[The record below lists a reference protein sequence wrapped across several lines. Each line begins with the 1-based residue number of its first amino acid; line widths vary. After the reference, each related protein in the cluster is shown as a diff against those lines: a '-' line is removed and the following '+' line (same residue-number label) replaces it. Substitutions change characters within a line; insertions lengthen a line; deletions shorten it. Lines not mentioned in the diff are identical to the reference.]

1 MRKPRIPGNLPG
13 MEQVSLINVAPCV
26 TSSSRIS
33 VPSQATPRMAAWHHK
48 ITKGAASETICLQT
62 KYSMYLTITWC
73 HPERLVFLS
82 GGEIWRCLPSVGTTW
97 HDKSSQQVTY
107 GNMWTDS
114 CIDFPWLSHYVGVLL
129 CRCCVEMQ
137 CQELYWINWIPAE
150 APSPWVRWEMLLLPP
165 VKCWPTYAT
174 TIFQPWYWQGAV

>member
-1 MRKPRIPGNLPG
+1 MLCWFEGGYAPSSHATYLTANFTAILPCTIAKCLENLVPNFFVQSQDATINVIWTAQYQRHGTIKKPFTAMRKPRIPGNLPG

-97 HDKSSQQVTY
+97 HDKSSQQVTCEQ
-107 GNMWTDS
+107 T
-114 CIDFPWLSHYVGVLL
+114 
-129 CRCCVEMQ
+129 
-137 CQELYWINWIPAE
+137 
-150 APSPWVRWEMLLLPP
+150 
-165 VKCWPTYAT
+165 PT
-174 TIFQPWYWQGAV
+174 

>member
-1 MRKPRIPGNLPG
+1 

-48 ITKGAASETICLQT
+48 ITKGPASETICLQT

-73 HPERLVFLS
+73 HPERHVFSERRGSLEVFATS
-82 GGEIWRCLPSVGTTW
+82 RYCMAWQVVTTG
-97 HDKSSQQVTY
+97 S
-107 GNMWTDS
+107 MWTDS
-114 CIDFPWLSHYVGVLL
+114 YIGFRWLSHFVGVLI
-129 CRCCVEMQ
+129 CRCCAEMQ

-165 VKCWPTYAT
+165 VRCWPTYAT